1 MTVAREQLTPT
12 ITCPTRERE
21 RERDVKITVV
31 RATESVDAKLC
42 KIEKCAHFT
51 HFEQKNTHISG
62 CKIVHLCTIAI
73 VTMHICTV
81 TVALV
86 FIILLVF
93 SLSCL

>member
-12 ITCPTRERE
+12 ITCPTRERQ
-21 RERDVKITVV
+21 RDVKITVV

-73 VTMHICTV
+73 ATVHICTV

-86 FIILLVF
+86 FIILLDF